1 MVIFRSSFQGFKDY
15 VEHFLKGHEDETGNQ
30 IKPIYEYFA
39 HYHTGGVPGRA
50 EIDETQ
56 ELNYPAIIQAI
67 QETGYTGYLG
77 QEFIPKRPDKLASLK
92 QGVQICTVA

>member
-1 MVIFRSSFQGFKDY
+1 MQIMEGDVIATIRRD
-15 VEHFLKGHEDETGNQ
+15 HEF
-30 IKPIYEYFA
+30 FA

-50 EIDETQ
+50 EIDEMQ
-56 ELNYPAIIQAI
+56 ELNYPAIIKAI